1 MTDNTTHVGWDIGI
15 KNLAHCLVT
24 KLDPARIDPL
34 LDNIITLGT
43 NKYYINP
50 ATWDIID
57 FSKGAGDRVIDRG
70 EVMLS
75 QRPPVTC
82 CANLERLVNGQPV
95 ICNKKANT
103 CLLGN
108 VTPGQYKGYCATH
121 FKKQTQGNGGLAPPG
136 LDPVTYVQ
144 IKPTSSTCCALLPGG
159 EGNRGQLC
167 KGRALY
173 MDRAHMYTGYCKK
186 HYNALVIS
194 KPPAV
199 PTRTTAEFL
208 KIVKSK
214 SVTSLDLTLLAESLY
229 EELDKRPALI
239 QVTQVLLENQP
250 VLKNPTMKTMQ
261 SLLYGYYV
269 IRARVD
275 KRGPA
280 RQNNTI
286 QCYCASNKLDLIK
299 FLAQEHRARI
309 KIELDKLSDPYA
321 KNKALAIM
329 LVNYYLE
336 HSGHNVQAL
345 KSKFAACPKQD
356 DMADSLLMTLHALEK
371 ANLAKVKG
379 VDVTSVGLAGK
390 KKKVVPVPAL
400 PGVTGTP
407 ALPGVTGTVYTF

>member
-1 MTDNTTHVGWDIGI
+1 MTENTTHVGWDIGI

-24 KLDPARIDPL
+24 KLDSARPDSQ
-34 LDNIITLGT
+34 LDNIITLGN

-57 FSKGAGDRVIDRG
+57 FSKGAGDRVINRG
-70 EVMLS
+70 EVMLT
-75 QRPPVTC
+75 QRPTVSC
-82 CANLERLVNGQPV
+82 CANLDRLVNGQPV

-103 CLLGN
+103 CLLG
-108 VTPGQYKGYCATH
+108 TPAGTPVGTPVGTYKGYCATH
-121 FKKQTQGNGGLAPPG
+121 FKKQT
-136 LDPVTYVQ
+136 LDPITYVQ

-159 EGNRGQLC
+159 TQLC
-167 KGRALY
+167 KGRSLY
-173 MDRAHMYTGYCKK
+173 MDKNHMYTGYCKK
-186 HYNALVIS
+186 HYNSLVNN
-194 KPPAV
+194 KPPVVA
-199 PTRTTAEFL
+199 TRTAAEFL

-214 SVTSLDLTLLAESLY
+214 SVTTLDLTLLAESLY
-229 EELDKRPALI
+229 EELDKRPALV

-269 IRARVD
+269 IRSRVD
-275 KRGPA
+275 KQGASRK
-280 RQNNTI
+280 NKTI
-286 QCYCASNKLDLIK
+286 QCYCASNKLDLVK
-299 FLAQEHRARI
+299 FLAQEHRDQI

-336 HSGHNVQAL
+336 YCGHNVQAL
-345 KSKFAACPKQD
+345 KTKFAGCPKQD

-371 ANLAKVKG
+371 ANLAKIKG

-390 KKKVVPVPAL
+390 KKKAA
-400 PGVTGTP
+400 TP
-407 ALPGVTGTVYTF
+407 AVVAPGPST

>member
-1 MTDNTTHVGWDIGI
+1 MTENTTHVGWDIGI
-15 KNLAHCLVT
+15 KNLSHCLVT
-24 KLDPARIDPL
+24 KLDSVIPNSQ
-34 LDNIITLGT
+34 LDNIITLGN

-82 CANLERLVNGQPV
+82 CANLERLVNGQPAV
-95 ICNKKANT
+95 CNKKANT
-103 CLLGN
+103 CMLGN
-108 VTPGQYKGYCATH
+108 ITAGQYKGYCATH
-121 FKKQTQGNGGLAPPG
+121 FKKQTLE
-136 LDPVTYVQ
+136 PVSYVQ
-144 IKPTSSTCCALLPGG
+144 IKPTSSTCCALLPSGT
-159 EGNRGQLC
+159 QLC
-167 KGRALY
+167 KARALY
-173 MDRAHMYTGYCKK
+173 MDKNHMYTGYCKK
-186 HYNALVIS
+186 HYNALVTS
-194 KPPAV
+194 KPPVVA
-199 PTRTTAEFL
+199 TRTAAEFL

-214 SVTSLDLTLLAESLY
+214 SVTTLDLTLLAESLY
-229 EELDKRPALI
+229 EELDKRPTLV

-275 KRGPA
+275 KRGTA
-280 RQNNTI
+280 RKNKTI
-286 QCYCASNKLDLIK
+286 QCYCASNKLDLVK
-299 FLAQEHRARI
+299 FLAQEHRDRI

-336 HSGHNVQAL
+336 HCGHNVQAL
-345 KSKFAACPKQD
+345 KTKFAACPKQD

-371 ANLAKVKG
+371 ANLAKIKG

-390 KKKVVPVPAL
+390 KKKVVTPEVVAPNPA
-400 PGVTGTP
+400 P
-407 ALPGVTGTVYTF
+407 